1 MQHRYFLQWCAGICL
16 ALMSLLARADY
27 ANVNDIKQYYQVT
40 GSGTPVVLLHGGYDD
55 ADMWNIHTWLLAFHY
70 KVIVLDSRGHGRSE
84 RGNLPLTYEQ
94 MANDTLT
101 LLDQLNIPNAH
112 FVGWSD
118 GAVIA
123 SQIAAQ
129 HPERVNKLMLFGAA
143 YQADSYVDAFALL
156 LSTPEL
162 FLPFIDSL
170 YKKRYLTLNPHPE
183 LWSQFQADLY
193 SLWLS
198 PCYFADQP
206 YSTCL
211 NGLQSINA
219 PTMVVAGDLE
229 IIKRAHTQAIAA
241 SIPQAQLK
249 IVPLASH
256 YLPKLRPFLTT
267 DIIAKFLQ

>member
-1 MQHRYFLQWCAGICL
+1 MAE
-16 ALMSLLARADY
+16 
-27 ANVNDIKQYYQVT
+27 VNGETCPSPTNK
-40 GSGTPVVLLHGGYDD
+40 
-55 ADMWNIHTWLLAFHY
+55 W
-70 KVIVLDSRGHGRSE
+70 
-84 RGNLPLTYEQ
+84 
-94 MANDTLT
+94 ANDTLA
-101 LLDQLNIPNAH
+101 LLDQLNHSHAH

-143 YQADSYVDAFALL
+143 YQADSYVDALRSSRLPRSFFCR
-156 LSTPEL
+156 LSTASIKAL
-162 FLPFIDSL
+162 FDV
-170 YKKRYLTLNPHPE
+170 NPHPE

-193 SLWLS
+193 SPLVI

-206 YSTCL
+206 YGTCL
-211 NGLQSINA
+211 NGLQSISA
-219 PTMVVAGDLE
+219 PTMVVAGILE
-229 IIKRAHTQAIAA
+229 IIKRAPHQTIAA

-256 YLPKLRPFLTT
+256 YLPKLRPLLTT